1 LRSFSTLLVERPGN
15 AAVFL
20 LYKIKIQWY
29 DRRCQIVP
37 GRQVRNTGKECLLLL
52 LAIIYIAFI
61 SLGLPDSLLGA
72 AWPVMYGE
80 LGVPISYAG
89 IVTMII
95 AAGTIVSSLL
105 SDWLM
110 RKVGAGVITA
120 VSVFMTAAALFGF
133 SASHSF
139 LLLCLWAVP
148 YGLGA
153 GAVDAALN
161 NYVALHFSSRHM
173 NWLHCFWSVG
183 AAASPY
189 IMSYCLTG
197 GFGWNNGYRSVAV
210 VQTILTAAL
219 FLSLP
224 LWKRRRLEGAE
235 GESAAKALSLPRA
248 VKIKGVPFVLI
259 MFFGYCAL
267 EQAAGLWASSYLV
280 QFRGVDTDT
289 AAWSAS
295 LFYLGIA
302 AGRFLCGFVAERLG
316 DRRLI
321 RIGILTMIGG
331 VLLIALPVPYD
342 AFTLAGLLIVGL
354 GCAPV
359 YPSVIHS
366 TPANFGKENSQAII
380 GIQMA
385 SAYVGTTFMPP
396 LFGLIAAH
404 IHIGLYPAFLL
415 ALAVLMLCMS
425 EKLNR
430 TVAKRQE
437 GEARKETAEQ
447 EAENA

>member
-1 LRSFSTLLVERPGN
+1 M
-15 AAVFL
+15 
-20 LYKIKIQWY
+20 
-29 DRRCQIVP
+29 
-37 GRQVRNTGKECLLLL
+37 L

-72 AWPVMYGE
+72 AWPVMYEE

-302 AGRFLCGFVAERLG
+302 VGRFLCGFVAERLG

-366 TPANFGKENSQAII
+366 TPENFGKENSQAII

>member
-1 LRSFSTLLVERPGN
+1 M
-15 AAVFL
+15 
-20 LYKIKIQWY
+20 
-29 DRRCQIVP
+29 
-37 GRQVRNTGKECLLLL
+37 L

-72 AWPVMYGE
+72 AWPVMYEE

-120 VSVFMTAAALFGF
+120 VSVFMTAAALFVF

>member
-1 LRSFSTLLVERPGN
+1 M
-15 AAVFL
+15 
-20 LYKIKIQWY
+20 
-29 DRRCQIVP
+29 
-37 GRQVRNTGKECLLLL
+37 L

-72 AWPVMYGE
+72 AWPVMYEE

-415 ALAVLMLCMS
+415 ALALLMLCMS

-437 GEARKETAEQ
+437 GEARKERAEQ

>member
-1 LRSFSTLLVERPGN
+1 M
-15 AAVFL
+15 
-20 LYKIKIQWY
+20 
-29 DRRCQIVP
+29 
-37 GRQVRNTGKECLLLL
+37 L

-72 AWPVMYGE
+72 AWPVMYEE

-173 NWLHCFWSVG
+173 NWLHCFWSIG

-415 ALAVLMLCMS
+415 ALALLMLCMS

>member
-1 LRSFSTLLVERPGN
+1 M
-15 AAVFL
+15 
-20 LYKIKIQWY
+20 
-29 DRRCQIVP
+29 
-37 GRQVRNTGKECLLLL
+37 L

-380 GIQMA
+380 GMQMA

>member
-1 LRSFSTLLVERPGN
+1 M
-15 AAVFL
+15 
-20 LYKIKIQWY
+20 
-29 DRRCQIVP
+29 
-37 GRQVRNTGKECLLLL
+37 L

-72 AWPVMYGE
+72 AWPVMYEE

-404 IHIGLYPAFLL
+404 IHIGVYPAFLL

-437 GEARKETAEQ
+437 GEARKERAEQ

>member
-1 LRSFSTLLVERPGN
+1 M
-15 AAVFL
+15 
-20 LYKIKIQWY
+20 
-29 DRRCQIVP
+29 
-37 GRQVRNTGKECLLLL
+37 L

-139 LLLCLWAVP
+139 FLLCLWAVP

>member
-1 LRSFSTLLVERPGN
+1 M
-15 AAVFL
+15 
-20 LYKIKIQWY
+20 
-29 DRRCQIVP
+29 
-37 GRQVRNTGKECLLLL
+37 L

-72 AWPVMYGE
+72 AWPVMYEE

-95 AAGTIVSSLL
+95 AAGTIVYSLL

-415 ALAVLMLCMS
+415 ALALLMLCMS

>member
-1 LRSFSTLLVERPGN
+1 M
-15 AAVFL
+15 
-20 LYKIKIQWY
+20 
-29 DRRCQIVP
+29 
-37 GRQVRNTGKECLLLL
+37 L

-120 VSVFMTAAALFGF
+120 VSVFLTAAALFGV
-133 SASHSF
+133 SASHAF

-437 GEARKETAEQ
+437 GEARKERAEQ

>member
-1 LRSFSTLLVERPGN
+1 M
-15 AAVFL
+15 
-20 LYKIKIQWY
+20 
-29 DRRCQIVP
+29 
-37 GRQVRNTGKECLLLL
+37 L

-72 AWPVMYGE
+72 AWPVMYEE

-331 VLLIALPVPYD
+331 VLLIALPVQYD

>member
-1 LRSFSTLLVERPGN
+1 M
-15 AAVFL
+15 
-20 LYKIKIQWY
+20 
-29 DRRCQIVP
+29 
-37 GRQVRNTGKECLLLL
+37 L

-72 AWPVMYGE
+72 AWPVMYEE

-366 TPANFGKENSQAII
+366 TPENFGKENSQAII

-437 GEARKETAEQ
+437 GEARKERAEQ

>member
-1 LRSFSTLLVERPGN
+1 M
-15 AAVFL
+15 
-20 LYKIKIQWY
+20 
-29 DRRCQIVP
+29 
-37 GRQVRNTGKECLLLL
+37 L

-72 AWPVMYGE
+72 AWPVMYEE

-133 SASHSF
+133 SASRSF